1 MAQGVQLGTGE
12 DEIIWALDKSL
23 TWAVWKIRNKM
34 AIEKKFP
41 NTTDHIFSGLSYL
54 QKWRTLMRG
63 EGQSGVGQGG
73 REDTAP
79 YAGNILKYR
88 QEDVYQGKNSK
99 KDMIDT
105 FKEQFGD
112 TIDPGQCMSV
122 DLSKGNA
129 ASLSQTAFSIASFK
143 GIVIRS
149 DPSITTLLTSAS
161 LVRCSHD
168 ENRIE
173 DHLVIR
179 VCFES
184 QYTIGWLG
192 SFDLDHNLAF
202 VNIQTP
208 RFPVAS
214 LDHQVQLD
222 SWNKI
227 LAVGRVFNSTKL
239 MGTSGLLKDTMS
251 MHDLE
256 EAAVSTCKIS
266 KAATGG
272 PLIDLSVHFHSL
284 NFFGGENA
292 LFLPRDE
299 NKEGGD
305 HATGMD
311 IIECSEDCKLDHSKG
326 DVLNELGVELASHLA
341 PSVVSLASFNGKTR
355 QFACSGI
362 FIDYDLRVSVLTSAS
377 LVKSADDENKID
389 HNLQIKVYFPNGL
402 DVRGTLQYCNLQYN
416 IAVMNTAVVPDFCPL
431 NIYNPVRAEIGCK
444 DGTGGPV
451 VDFNGNFIGM
461 NFYGEGKT
469 PFLPGDVILELKHLT
484 SQGIMIVEDIAKH
497 NQTRSSVPEPYW
509 LEPSIDED
517 ADPLMELAL
526 RPMNHLIM

>member
-1 MAQGVQLGTGE
+1 MFTKERIV
-12 DEIIWALDKSL
+12 
-23 TWAVWKIRNKM
+23 KI
-34 AIEKKFP
+34 
-41 NTTDHIFSGLSYL
+41 LSPVH
-54 QKWRTLMRG
+54 R
-63 EGQSGVGQGG
+63 
-73 REDTAP
+73 
-79 YAGNILKYR
+79 
-88 QEDVYQGKNSK
+88 
-99 KDMIDT
+99 DMIDT

-143 GIVIRS
+143 GDAMLCACPGIVIRS

-444 DGTGGPV
+444 VVAVERVFNSGRVTSTCGIITGKDSNLDCDKLMVSTCKITKDGTGGPV